1 MRLHNVGLVKSVF
14 DQIVRDLIQRGSVAP
29 ARVGERAH
37 PTLDPKML
45 HILGSSIRSCDGI
58 ARRELLQAG
67 VAGLLGMSLPKLLAA
82 EVIQTPQAAR
92 ARSVL
97 FVFLYGGPSQLETFD
112 MKPDAPSGIR
122 GPFRPISARSVK

>member
-1 MRLHNVGLVKSVF
+1 
-14 DQIVRDLIQRGSVAP
+14 
-29 ARVGERAH
+29 
-37 PTLDPKML
+37 ML